1 MRYTKEMENTH
12 VERNILV
19 ENKIGNIS
27 FYIRFHNRSKLQ
39 IGQFS
44 QYETKLKWNLLT
56 SIPRSII
63 RTAIQ
68 EGQKKI
74 STSSAKVLNPFTITT
89 VISHNIPENNGI
101 PEHNVVIIWRTAD
114 ASRRVLLQPLE
125 IPHQSLPCW
134 RRHLHSLQSPK
145 FKSFLVGTQW
155 LALLISKLTWILFKF
170 YVFFLIQFLRMN
182 PLTSKEKHH
191 GSTDLRKEKK
201 AHSSHTETLHK
212 HKINHL
218 HTNKLIDPRIPRR
231 IKEIQIS
238 QRKKKN

>member
-27 FYIRFHNRSKLQ
+27 FYIRFHYRSKLQ

-68 EGQKKI
+68 EGKKKI

-134 RRHLHSLQSPK
+134 RRHLHSLQPPK

-170 YVFFLIQFLRMN
+170 YVFFLNSISKNESIDVKRK
-182 PLTSKEKHH
+182 TSWKHGFTKREK
-191 GSTDLRKEKK
+191 G
-201 AHSSHTETLHK
+201 
-212 HKINHL
+212 
-218 HTNKLIDPRIPRR
+218 P
-231 IKEIQIS
+231 
-238 QRKKKN
+238 